1 MSLFFFG
8 ISNKD
13 VYSFKKKKKKKLPH
27 AKGHKADQRDRKR
40 IEKNK
45 ETTNYKEK
53 D

>member
-13 VYSFKKKKKKKLPH
+13 VYSLKKKKKLPH

-53 D
+53 N

>member
-13 VYSFKKKKKKKLPH
+13 VYSLLKKKKKLPH

-53 D
+53 N